1 MWLKTDDRFPEHRKI
16 RRLSD
21 GAYRL
26 HHTAMCACAKD
37 ETDGYITKA
46 DLADMQHS
54 ERLAKYI
61 PALVDAGLWEEV
73 DEGWLI
79 HDFLDYNPSHAQQ
92 DEKRAADR
100 KRQEARRQRLI
111 DAKSGVDQT
120 PTLPGSEGDTP
131 EITPR
136 SQGKK
141 STTFPDRSPDRTSD
155 PDGDASQDDV
165 SRRDSRVSHS
175 GVTRE
180 SRDPVPSRPVP
191 SRPTDPNGSVVGATK
206 RGTRLA
212 VDFVPSL
219 DSRKR
224 ILAEFPTLDL
234 AREHE
239 RFVDYWRAEP
249 GQRGVKVDWDATWR
263 NWMRREGEKR
273 PPRPTRQDETDDMFA
288 RAAARLG
295 ATDQLTI
302 EGPIL

>member
-37 ETDGYITKA
+37 ETDGYITRA
-46 DLADMQHS
+46 DLADMQHIQ
-54 ERLAKYI
+54 RLSKYI
-61 PALVDAGLWEEV
+61 PALVEAGLWEEV

-111 DAKSGVDQT
+111 ESRSQH
-120 PTLPGSEGDTP
+120 DTP
-131 EITPR
+131 EITSGSHAKENLSEPL
-136 SQGKK
+136 S
-141 STTFPDRSPDRTSD
+141 FDNHPADSD
-155 PDGDASQDDV
+155 DDPSQDDV
-165 SRRDSRVSHS
+165 SRRESRVSHA

-239 RFVDYWRAEP
+239 RFVDYWRAQP